1 MKPFTLGGATTTVS
15 ASTTSAD
22 EAIATKGRT
31 QVMVTNA
38 TSSLA
43 YIKSGIGAQTATSAD
58 TPVLASTAQT
68 FSIPSNHDTVAVL
81 LVSGTGN
88 VYFTV
93 GIGP

>member
-1 MKPFTLGGATTTVS
+1 MKPFTLGGATTTVA

-22 EAIATKGRT
+22 ESISTKGRT
-31 QVMVTNA
+31 QVLVTNA
-38 TSSLA
+38 AAALA

-58 TPVLASTAQT
+58 TPVLASSAQV

-81 LVSGTGN
+81 LASGTGN

>member
-1 MKPFTLGGATTTVS
+1 MKPFTLGGATTTVA

-31 QVMVTNA
+31 QILVTNA
-38 TSSLA
+38 ATVLA

-58 TPVLASTAQT
+58 TPVLGNSAQT
-68 FSIPSNHDTVAVL
+68 FTIPSNHDTVAVL
-81 LVSGTGN
+81 LASGTGN

-93 GIGP
+93 GIGE